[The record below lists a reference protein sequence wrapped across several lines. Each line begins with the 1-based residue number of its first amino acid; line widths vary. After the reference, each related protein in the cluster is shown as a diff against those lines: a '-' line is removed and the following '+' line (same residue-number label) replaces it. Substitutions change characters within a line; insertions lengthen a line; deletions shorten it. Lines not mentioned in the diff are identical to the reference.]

1 MTLQTAPGTG
11 GLSFTTNPPG
21 AVILLEGI
29 EYPAKTPAAINN
41 IPTGSHPFVLK
52 MEGYKDFTDAA
63 EVVESRLCCI
73 DTTMTPSMTESL
85 PESKTE
91 CSTTPLE
98 IAPVPP
104 VTTQPDYKMLI
115 VGIFAGIGVIL
126 LLERI
131 FGKAEKK

>member
-1 MTLQTAPGTG
+1 MVLQTAPGTG

-73 DTTMTPSMTESL
+73 DTTMTPFMIES
-85 PESKTE
+85 PTESKTE

-98 IAPVPP
+98 IAPVPA
-104 VTTQPDYKMLI
+104 TQPDYKTLI
-115 VGIFAGIGVIL
+115 VGIFAGVGIIL
-126 LLERI
+126 LFEKV
-131 FGKAEKK
+131 FGREKK